1 MNLREVEVKI
11 NKPYP
16 EIVGAVDDLTT
27 ATILKNLASSRVG
40 ELPAVLQYVYQS
52 VIADQTNSEI
62 AAILEEI
69 GVVEMIHLDMLMHAI
84 TMFGGIPKYEDSQNN
99 YYSTANL
106 NYTQKLSDMLENNIH
121 AELTAIENYK
131 FAISRVKNESLKRLF
146 ERIIEDEQRHVE
158 IFKLIRSS
166 VEFLSI

>member
-1 MNLREVEVKI
+1 MNLREVEVRI

-16 EIVGAVDDLTT
+16 EIVGAVDDKMTVG
-27 ATILKNLASSRVG
+27 ILKNLASSRAG

-52 VIADQTNSEI
+52 VIADQTNTEI

-69 GVVEMIHLDMLMHAI
+69 GVVEMIHLDMLMHTI
-84 TMFGGIPKYEDSQNN
+84 TLFGGIPKYEDSQNN
-99 YYSTANL
+99 YFSTSNL
-106 NYTQKLSDMLENNIH
+106 NYSQKLSDMLENNIR
-121 AELTAIENYK
+121 AELNAIENYK
-131 FAISRVKNESLKRLF
+131 FAISKVKNESLKELF

>member
-1 MNLREVEVKI
+1 MNLREVEVKL

-16 EIVGAVDDLTT
+16 EFVGAVDDLTT

-52 VIADQTNSEI
+52 VIVDQTNSEI

-84 TMFGGIPKYEDSQNN
+84 SMFGGIPKYEDSQNN
-99 YYSTANL
+99 YFSTSNL

>member
-27 ATILKNLASSRVG
+27 VAILKNLASSRAG
-40 ELPAVLQYVYQS
+40 ELSAVLQYVYQS

-62 AAILEEI
+62 ASILEEI

-99 YYSTANL
+99 FYSTANL

-121 AELTAIENYK
+121 AEQGAIENYR
-131 FAISRVKNESLKRLF
+131 FAISRVKNESLKKLF
-146 ERIIEDEQRHVE
+146 ERIIEDERRHVE

>member
-1 MNLREVEVKI
+1 MNLREVEVKL

-84 TMFGGIPKYEDSQNN
+84 SMFGGIPKYEDSQNN
-99 YYSTANL
+99 YFSTSNL